1 VERFSYGL
9 FPTLGLISEKWPLL
23 ALEISRHITPEKAMA
38 TYPALRNYE
47 LVQDGDVHQLDDFL
61 GTTIF
66 MLAAPTLSEIR
77 MAFHH
82 MDGRDVY
89 IGRKSQS

>member
-9 FPTLGLISEKWPLL
+9 FPTLGLISEKWQLL
-23 ALEISRHITPEKAMA
+23 ALEISRHITPEKAIA
-38 TYPALRNYE
+38 RFPALRKYE

-66 MLAAPTLSEIR
+66 TLASPTLAEMR
-77 MAFHH
+77 LAFHH

-89 IGRKSQS
+89 IGSQGH